1 MQRVSNLLS
10 PVVPQSTRELQGPT
24 YGMMEM
30 KVHVENWLVSVP
42 WCNSEMKEQEK
53 TGEKVLFGNSRHPE
67 HVLGLLNY
75 WHKQAV
81 RPLRRSMF
89 KMLSRPKKYFILS
102 LGKLCL
108 EKKWWFP
115 EPGVCMKSHTEMLL
129 RFLAFRCSLLL
140 RVKKFLS
147 LSPFSTFCAKGVRSM
162 TLTSKFYLCLTL
174 TKIRKR

>member
-10 PVVPQSTRELQGPT
+10 PVVSWDIHRAPGSYRDQLMG
-24 YGMMEM
+24 GMEM

-53 TGEKVLFGNSRHPE
+53 TWEKVLFGNSRHPE

-115 EPGVCMKSHTEMLL
+115 ESVGLHEESHWN
-129 RFLAFRCSLLL
+129 AP
-140 RVKKFLS
+140 KI
-147 LSPFSTFCAKGVRSM
+147 FSVQVLFALES
-162 TLTSKFYLCLTL
+162 
-174 TKIRKR
+174 